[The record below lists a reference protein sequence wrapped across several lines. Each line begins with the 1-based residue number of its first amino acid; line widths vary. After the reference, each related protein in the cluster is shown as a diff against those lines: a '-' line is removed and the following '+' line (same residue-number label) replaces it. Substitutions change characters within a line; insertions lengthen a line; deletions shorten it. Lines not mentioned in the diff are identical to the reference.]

1 MDEILK
7 TVGIVD
13 YEVLQT
19 FGEDVSS
26 CSTNQL
32 LCSMVASGSVTFLGP
47 HFATIIQ
54 DAKTLPAP
62 EADTWP
68 GIGEDEEREEEDDV
82 EDEEVEKEQA

>member
-1 MDEILK
+1 M
-7 TVGIVD
+7 
-13 YEVLQT
+13 
-19 FGEDVSS
+19 
-26 CSTNQL
+26 
-32 LCSMVASGSVTFLGP
+32 TFLGP

-68 GIGEDEEREEEDDV
+68 GIGEDEEREEGEEDHG